1 MAIETQCPHC
11 KKAYRLKDEL
21 SGKRV
26 TCANPDCRK
35 AFTVSG
41 RPSANGAARPAPAP
55 ADAEAVAAALLKDE
69 PDSVRAAPEDQRKV
83 PMTCPVCDHQWDVP
97 WAMQGKNVLCPEC
110 RHRQR
115 VPEQKQGKVD
125 WRDPNAGRPSLA
137 KREELEGVV
146 SAGDARHVSG
156 EALKVAGV
164 IKEEI
169 EPRPLRVYVAFG
181 LAGLALMI
189 AASAAILYL
198 RSASKSDRRDHYM
211 ADALKD
217 VQESKDVPL
226 PPAEV
231 PLFKA
236 GVLIAAGEFA
246 ARKNDDKAL
255 KEAIGHFAQARK
267 ELEAAPP
274 SPGRD
279 LLFCELAVTQVV
291 LGGDDDQV
299 AAGVRIRWTPGGRQ
313 KITEKM
319 YNVQQELQSTLKAM
333 AGDKPVAAEV
343 RFHTVRRLAREL
355 ARRGQPGVLT
365 DSLIAQAFTTEHTEA
380 VAEVALES
388 LRATGN
394 QEKAKADAQALAPHL
409 SAAAGKQ
416 AAPPSAQA
424 LFLAAGVPAPDKVA
438 FAARPGQDPPSD
450 TARRAF
456 AALDMLQNK
465 PADAIAVARL
475 PGPPNQT
482 AARLAALALIAEWAD
497 NPAEA
502 VQAAQ
507 EALPSDRKKGS
518 IPDMTL
524 VRLAAQAGRANQP
537 DRVEAFAKAIEGDG
551 YRAWARAEG
560 LRQLLAAS
568 GERPGEESQAEVPTD
583 PKDARVGHA
592 WGRLVLARHNAK
604 VTGNSPDAAPRY
616 EQWGAGTFKPYGL
629 AGLALGLQDRAVR

>member
-21 SGKRV
+21 AGKRV

-41 RPSANGAARPAPAP
+41 RPSANGAPRPAPA
-55 ADAEAVAAALLKDE
+55 AVDAEAMAAALFKDE
-69 PDSVRAAPEDQRKV
+69 PDPVQAAPEDQRKV
-83 PMTCPVCDHQWDVP
+83 HMTCPVCDHQWDVP

-125 WRDPNAGRPSLA
+125 WRDPNAGRPTLA

-164 IKEEI
+164 IKEEV

-181 LAGLALMI
+181 LAALALVVAL
-189 AASAAILYL
+189 AAGILYL
-198 RSASKSDRRDHYM
+198 RSASKADRRDHYM

-217 VQESKDVPL
+217 MQEAKDVPL

-255 KEAIGHFAQARK
+255 QEAIKHFTQARR

-365 DSLIAQAFTTEHTEA
+365 ESLIAQTFTTEHTEA

-388 LRATGN
+388 LRVTGN
-394 QEKAKADAQALAPHL
+394 QEKAKADAQTLTPHL
-409 SAAAGKQ
+409 KG

-424 LFLAAGVPAPDKVA
+424 LFQAADAPAPQGVT
-438 FAARPGQDPPSD
+438 FAARPGGSEPPSD
-450 TARRAF
+450 TARQAF

-465 PADAIAVARL
+465 QSDAIAVARL

-507 EALPSDRKKGS
+507 EALPSDRKKVS

-583 PKDARVGHA
+583 PKDVRVGHA
-592 WGRLVLARHNAK
+592 WGRLALARHNAK
-604 VTGNSPDAAPRY
+604 VTGNTPDAAPRY

-629 AGLALGLQDRAVR
+629 AGLALGLQDRVAR